1 MRTFATRPPFLR
13 VIRTIA
19 GTTGDA
25 SARFMSMANAT
36 AVAEKKAAKAE
47 DEAAMAA
54 DAAAAP
60 LDPEGNVAP
69 APQDP
74 LDDAAYPDLIPEAAA
89 AEAAEREAFL
99 HATRQAAALGL
110 PPLGAWW

>member
-1 MRTFATRPPFLR
+1 MVCTGRAPFSTGLGLPAVNIDVSKTRGF
-13 VIRTIA
+13 VQV
-19 GTTGDA
+19 
-25 SARFMSMANAT
+25 N
-36 AVAEKKAAKAE
+36 EKMQA
-47 DEAAMAA
+47 
-54 DAAAAP
+54 

-89 AEAAEREAFL
+89 AEAAEREALL